1 MFLSAFMVVG
11 APPPRAVVVGGGV
24 GGLYAAAKLAR
35 EGVAVTLLEKN
46 SRAAAG
52 GRLACECVT
61 AANGRAY
68 RFETGPSLLLLP
80 SIYRDAFASLGV
92 DPDAHLDLARCNPS
106 YAVHFNDGGPTP
118 LEIGGDAACEAALR
132 TKMDAVEPGAYD
144 TYCHYLGGARANLA
158 SGLPIFIKEM
168 FDGASLATLP
178 RFLQSALLG
187 TGAKASPLR
196 DWPLRSHGGQ
206 LADLFKAARHREL
219 AAFQDLYVGLAPER
233 APAVFSLLQAIELPS
248 AGDSDSGVFYPRGGW
263 GTVRDALLAAVEA
276 NGVQVRWNTRVEEIV
291 VRDGAVQGVRVVAAA
306 AARGS
311 RGVDTA
317 VRGGDPC
324 VEFCVGAGAVT
335 ASPMSTPAVPGSQLE
350 SQLLDA
356 DCVIVNADLAA
367 AEPQLLPPALRRSEY
382 AEQSEMTSTERLATI
397 GRTVQRAATA
407 VAVALKT
414 AMGAAVPH
422 GAEVA
427 ETMAPPP
434 TTATEGLLR
443 AGGWRYSSSTVSFY
457 WCLDR
462 RYAELRHHNVFLAP
476 ADAWRGLFDAAE
488 YARWDER
495 LASAPLHFYVH
506 APARTDPSCCELPT
520 DDAVMV
526 LVPVPPLDERMSAA
540 DVSAATERMVA
551 RARDAVIQTFESAGM
566 EGFGATIVDERVR
579 TPPGWRDAY
588 GLRRGSVFGLSHNLE
603 QLALA
608 RPARRHKGVRGL
620 HWVGAN
626 TRPGN
631 GVPLVLIGA
640 MKTAEEALLD
650 LGIGHR

>member
-1 MFLSAFMVVG
+1 
-11 APPPRAVVVGGGV
+11 
-24 GGLYAAAKLAR
+24 
-35 EGVAVTLLEKN
+35 
-46 SRAAAG
+46 
-52 GRLACECVT
+52 
-61 AANGRAY
+61 
-68 RFETGPSLLLLP
+68 
-80 SIYRDAFASLGV
+80 
-92 DPDAHLDLARCNPS
+92 
-106 YAVHFNDGGPTP
+106 
-118 LEIGGDAACEAALR
+118 
-132 TKMDAVEPGAYD
+132 
-144 TYCHYLGGARANLA
+144 
-158 SGLPIFIKEM
+158 
-168 FDGASLATLP
+168 
-178 RFLQSALLG
+178 
-187 TGAKASPLR
+187 
-196 DWPLRSHGGQ
+196 
-206 LADLFKAARHREL
+206 
-219 AAFQDLYVGLAPER
+219 
-233 APAVFSLLQAIELPS
+233 
-248 AGDSDSGVFYPRGGW
+248 
-263 GTVRDALLAAVEA
+263 
-276 NGVQVRWNTRVEEIV
+276 
-291 VRDGAVQGVRVVAAA
+291 
-306 AARGS
+306 
-311 RGVDTA
+311 
-317 VRGGDPC
+317 
-324 VEFCVGAGAVT
+324 
-335 ASPMSTPAVPGSQLE
+335 MSTPAVPGSQLE

-414 AMGAAVPH
+414 AMGAAVPY

-476 ADAWRGLFDAAE
+476 ADAWRGLFDSAE